1 MTRVV
6 AFWNLG
12 RIVAWN
18 GLSSNRVLC
27 LEVLL
32 TVVGKLADPAQG
44 RPDMSIDAA
53 FEGIEDTTDN
63 HCYISMNE
71 KESQAS
77 IDIEP
82 SAVTKLKLL
91 NRGDECCGMLKDNKV
106 Y

>member
-1 MTRVV
+1 MPRFV

-18 GLSSNRVLC
+18 ELSSNRVLC

-53 FEGIEDTTDN
+53 FEGIEDTTDK
-63 HCYISMNE
+63 HCYISINE
-71 KESQAS
+71 KSQAS
-77 IDIEP
+77 IDIGP